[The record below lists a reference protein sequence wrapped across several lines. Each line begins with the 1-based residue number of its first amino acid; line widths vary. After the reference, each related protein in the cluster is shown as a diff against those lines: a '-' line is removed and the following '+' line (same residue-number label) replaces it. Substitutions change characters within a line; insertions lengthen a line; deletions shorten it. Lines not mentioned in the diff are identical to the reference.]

1 MTPAAFRAASGVSR
15 ETLARLE
22 IYAALLTEW
31 RRRASLVS
39 RASLSDLW
47 RRHMLDSAQLLG
59 LAPTGAR
66 VWVDLGSGAGFP
78 GMVLAIMGAREVH
91 LIDSNARKCRFL
103 GAVARATRT
112 PVRIHCAR
120 IEALDPWP
128 ADVVTARALAPLATL
143 LEHARPFFHDHTV
156 GLFPKGQHVETELTA
171 APKYRTIVSRMVTS
185 QSDAHGT
192 VLIVKGLIA
201 KGMSHLGSES

>member
-22 IYAALLTEW
+22 TYAALLTEW
-31 RRRASLVS
+31 RDRASLVS
-39 RASLSDLW
+39 RVSLTDLW

-59 LAPTGAR
+59 LAPSSAR

-78 GMVLAIMGAREVH
+78 GMVLAVMGAREVH
-91 LIDSNARKCRFL
+91 LIESNARKCRFL
-103 GAVARATRT
+103 HTVARATRT

-120 IEALDPWP
+120 IESLDPWP

-143 LEHARPFFHDHTV
+143 LQHARPFFVDHTV

-171 APKYRTIVSRMVTS
+171 VPKYRTIVSRRVAS
-185 QSDAHGT
+185 LSDRRGT
-192 VLIVKGLIA
+192 VLIVKG
-201 KGMSHLGSES
+201 MSHLGPNS